1 MREKVNTFMQEETI
15 QGWWKR
21 LFKVGG
27 RDYSRLVEETIQGW

>member
-21 LFKVGG
+21 LFKVG
-27 RDYSRLVEETIQGW
+27 ETIQGW